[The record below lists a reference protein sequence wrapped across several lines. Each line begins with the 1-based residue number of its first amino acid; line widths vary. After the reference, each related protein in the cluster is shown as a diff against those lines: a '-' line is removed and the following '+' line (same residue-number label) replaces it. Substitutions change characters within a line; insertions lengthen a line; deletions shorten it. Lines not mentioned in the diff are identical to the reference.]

1 MVVIV
6 MANKSKDIQQEEL
19 QFPKMLKKLLKDR
32 TITQKQ
38 AASLAGVTESVMS
51 DWINGCAPQNLVAVK
66 RLAKSLGVSVSYLL
80 FGASDDDGFKIS
92 LEELIQTENTPVMSG
107 YYKIELTKIKIA
119 ENLLKKG
126 K

>member
-80 FGASDDDGFKIS
+80 FGSSDDDGFKVS
-92 LEELIQTENTPVMSG
+92 LEELIQAEDTPIMSG

-119 ENLLKKG
+119 ENLLKKE

>member
-6 MANKSKDIQQEEL
+6 MADKNKNIQQEEL

-80 FGASDDDGFKIS
+80 FGSSDDDGFKVS
-92 LEELIQTENTPVMSG
+92 LEELIQAEDTPIMSG

-119 ENLLKKG
+119 ENLLKKE